1 MRLTSYKPQKLARKS
16 LTGNLRDAKLV
27 VIATEDTYAGKQY
40 FESKLFQ
47 SNRIKIEVIPT
58 PNAEDKKEKTKSS
71 PRAVEDRLRNFIDKY
86 ELLEDDILC
95 IMIDR
100 DHWGNKML
108 SEISQKT
115 FRKKRRNIIFAVS
128 NPCFELWLF
137 LHVSEWDSNITTIT
151 SKEMER
157 KLREKLGSYNK
168 KNINVDCFQGH
179 ILEACSRA
187 ERMDKQPQDRWP
199 QSIGTH
205 ISRLINILKDFCSL
219 E

>member
-1 MRLTSYKPQKLARKS
+1 MGMTSYKPQKLARKS
-16 LTGNLRDAKLV
+16 LRGKLRDAKLV

-47 SNRIKIEVIPT
+47 SNRIKIEVLPT
-58 PNAEDKKEKTKSS
+58 PNMEDEKGKTKSS
-71 PRAVEDRLRNFIDKY
+71 PRAVENRLREYIDKY
-86 ELLEDDILC
+86 GLLEDDILC

-100 DHWGNKML
+100 DHWEDRML
-108 SEISQKT
+108 AEISQKT
-115 FRKKRRNIIFAVS
+115 FRKKKKNIILAVS

-137 LHVSEWDSNITTIT
+137 LHVSEWDSGIITIT
-151 SKEMER
+151 SKEMEK
-157 KLREKLGSYNK
+157 KLRQKLGSYNK

-179 ILEACSRA
+179 VLEACSRA

-199 QSIGTH
+199 QTIGTH
-205 ISRLINILKDFCSL
+205 VYRLINILKDLCPL